1 MPNSEP
7 TEVDEGPEC
16 CIGISARHRFL
27 ISQPRIRYWI
37 FEVHCM
43 SYLWTFEPE
52 IPDNL
57 GAVMLWK
64 VVILKRKSTFNLWHH
79 WRFCHPRMYQF
90 LMANS
95 WLVVKAKGLA
105 KHLQHFNAT
114 SRMMLDQI
122 WKRSNFSCN
131 ILDVAWCC
139 NRLATFTQ
147 HCCTRACALGAL
159 VARQGPGAHKHRHDG
174 WKCWKC
180 CVRLASPFNT
190 YRNIM
195 QQCCKTLRWN
205 VASVWPCL

>member
-1 MPNSEP
+1 MPNSKP

-27 ISQPRIRYWI
+27 ISQSRIRHWI

-43 SYLWTFEPE
+43 SHLWTFEPE

-79 WRFCHPRMYQF
+79 WRFCHPRMYRF

-95 WLVVKAKGLA
+95 WLVIKAKGLA

-139 NRLATFTQ
+139 NRLVTFTQ

-159 VARQGPGAHKHRHDG
+159 VARHMH
-174 WKCWKC
+174 
-180 CVRLASPFNT
+180 F
-190 YRNIM
+190 
-195 QQCCKTLRWN
+195 LRTRDLGHISIDMMVENVEN
-205 VASVWPCL
+205 VACVWPARSTHIATSCNNV